1 MPDSI
6 SDPIADP
13 VSGPICN
20 ADAFAALRAETQTQ
34 SPLRAAVSAAR
45 FVGERE
51 RVAALLAEAPTASE
65 AAEALAGFLVRK
77 LRAHR
82 PGPVEAL
89 MRAFPIGTPAGLALM
104 SLAEALPRI
113 PDATT
118 RQAMIEEMLSSVD
131 WNALGAEGGRF
142 GLRRVI
148 AEAVGTGRAASDM
161 LPGAKAALRVGLSAA
176 IGRIGRHFI
185 AGATIESALRHAA
198 RREALGYRHS
208 FDMLGEAAVCEADAA
223 RYLDLYQN
231 AIHAVGAAA
240 SDGLVAR
247 FADRP
252 VEGPGVSV
260 KLSALH
266 PRFVRAQRATVMS
279 VLLQR
284 LTGLA
289 RLAARYDIGLTIDA
303 EEVDRLDLTH
313 DLFEALC
320 ADEVTRDWHGLGI
333 VVQAYQ
339 RAAPE
344 LIDHLV
350 DLAQR
355 SGRRLMVR
363 LVKGAYWDSEIKRAQ
378 LAGLADFA
386 LFTRKEHTDLS
397 YLVCAQRL
405 LAAGGAVYPQ
415 FATHNAQTVAAI
427 WRMAGG
433 PEAPRTAYEFQCLHG
448 MGEPLYDEV
457 VPPDRL
463 YRPARI
469 YAPVGGHDAL
479 LAYLVRRLLENG
491 ANSAFV
497 NRIADPQ
504 TSEAELTRAPQARI
518 AAADE
523 PGAPSPF
530 VVAPDAL
537 FGPRRNAAGLDLA
550 HEPTLHRLAE
560 SLAGCELPLV
570 DDGEG
575 ARVIAEPADPSR
587 RLGRVADTTPA
598 SVAAA
603 FEAAPASGW
612 AATAAERAEVLRGA
626 ADRLEA
632 QITGAAPP
640 VLLALVV
647 REAGRTLPDA
657 IGELREAIDFLRY
670 YADAAGLD
678 AGPGSTPLG
687 RVVCISPWNF
697 PVAIFVGQIAAAL
710 AAGNAVLAK
719 PAVQTPLC
727 GLAAGALLHAA
738 GVPRDVLGVLPG
750 DAATGQALT
759 ADPRCDGV
767 MFTGSTTVGRQIAIT
782 LAGRLAADGRP
793 VPLIAETGG
802 QNAIVVDS
810 SALPEQV
817 AIDVLTSAFNS
828 AGQRCSAAR
837 ILCLPTATAEH
848 VLGLLRGAMSAL
860 RLGPPERLSSDI
872 GPMISAAAV
881 DRVAAHV
888 GRLHGWG
895 RPVYTAPFAP
905 SGGHFLSPTLIEI
918 ASVEEIG
925 AEVFGPV
932 LHVVRYGEGELESL
946 VDRIAALGYGLTFG
960 VQSRLRERAAALVER
975 SGAGNAYVNRN
986 TIGAVVG
993 AQPFG
998 GHGLSGT
1005 GPKAGGPLIL
1015 RRLMAHAPAAPRL
1028 PRAKSLPGA
1037 FVIWRSWLHGN
1048 KFVELTDG
1056 QEQTALGAAETLPA
1070 PVGERNVYRLVPR
1083 GAGLCLA
1090 TDRAGLYRQIG
1101 AVLAAGS
1108 RAIVT
1113 EDDAQRLGG
1122 LDRLSVFLDGEI
1134 RRMSRKAAFAAADFA
1149 LVEPGTPW
1157 QTLQELAT
1165 GAHRIVP
1172 LFAPDDT
1179 GHYPGE
1185 LLVSERSESI
1195 NTAAI
1200 GGDVTLLSLA

>member
-1 MPDSI
+1 
-6 SDPIADP
+6 
-13 VSGPICN
+13 
-20 ADAFAALRAETQTQ
+20 
-34 SPLRAAVSAAR
+34 
-45 FVGERE
+45 
-51 RVAALLAEAPTASE
+51 
-65 AAEALAGFLVRK
+65 
-77 LRAHR
+77 
-82 PGPVEAL
+82 
-89 MRAFPIGTPAGLALM
+89 
-104 SLAEALPRI
+104 
-113 PDATT
+113 
-118 RQAMIEEMLSSVD
+118 
-131 WNALGAEGGRF
+131 
-142 GLRRVI
+142 
-148 AEAVGTGRAASDM
+148 
-161 LPGAKAALRVGLSAA
+161 LRVGLSAA

-523 PGAPSPF
+523 PGA
-530 VVAPDAL
+530 
-537 FGPRRNAAGLDLA
+537 
-550 HEPTLHRLAE
+550 
-560 SLAGCELPLV
+560 
-570 DDGEG
+570 
-575 ARVIAEPADPSR
+575 
-587 RLGRVADTTPA
+587 
-598 SVAAA
+598 
-603 FEAAPASGW
+603 
-612 AATAAERAEVLRGA
+612 
-626 ADRLEA
+626 
-632 QITGAAPP
+632 
-640 VLLALVV
+640 
-647 REAGRTLPDA
+647 
-657 IGELREAIDFLRY
+657 
-670 YADAAGLD
+670 
-678 AGPGSTPLG
+678 
-687 RVVCISPWNF
+687 
-697 PVAIFVGQIAAAL
+697 
-710 AAGNAVLAK
+710 
-719 PAVQTPLC
+719 
-727 GLAAGALLHAA
+727 
-738 GVPRDVLGVLPG
+738 
-750 DAATGQALT
+750 
-759 ADPRCDGV
+759 
-767 MFTGSTTVGRQIAIT
+767 
-782 LAGRLAADGRP
+782 
-793 VPLIAETGG
+793 
-802 QNAIVVDS
+802 
-810 SALPEQV
+810 
-817 AIDVLTSAFNS
+817 
-828 AGQRCSAAR
+828 
-837 ILCLPTATAEH
+837 
-848 VLGLLRGAMSAL
+848 
-860 RLGPPERLSSDI
+860 
-872 GPMISAAAV
+872 
-881 DRVAAHV
+881 
-888 GRLHGWG
+888 
-895 RPVYTAPFAP
+895 
-905 SGGHFLSPTLIEI
+905 
-918 ASVEEIG
+918 
-925 AEVFGPV
+925 
-932 LHVVRYGEGELESL
+932 
-946 VDRIAALGYGLTFG
+946 
-960 VQSRLRERAAALVER
+960 
-975 SGAGNAYVNRN
+975 
-986 TIGAVVG
+986 
-993 AQPFG
+993 
-998 GHGLSGT
+998 
-1005 GPKAGGPLIL
+1005 
-1015 RRLMAHAPAAPRL
+1015 
-1028 PRAKSLPGA
+1028 
-1037 FVIWRSWLHGN
+1037 
-1048 KFVELTDG
+1048 
-1056 QEQTALGAAETLPA
+1056 
-1070 PVGERNVYRLVPR
+1070 
-1083 GAGLCLA
+1083 
-1090 TDRAGLYRQIG
+1090 
-1101 AVLAAGS
+1101 
-1108 RAIVT
+1108 
-1113 EDDAQRLGG
+1113 
-1122 LDRLSVFLDGEI
+1122 
-1134 RRMSRKAAFAAADFA
+1134 
-1149 LVEPGTPW
+1149 
-1157 QTLQELAT
+1157 
-1165 GAHRIVP
+1165 
-1172 LFAPDDT
+1172 
-1179 GHYPGE
+1179 
-1185 LLVSERSESI
+1185 
-1195 NTAAI
+1195 
-1200 GGDVTLLSLA
+1200 